1 MPPPRPLFVHEV
13 IPRTIEVLQQHQE
26 HIERTVAAGGYVDD
40 RESAH
45 VLDLCKQILASAEQ

>member
-26 HIERTVAAGGYVDD
+26 RIQRTVAAGGYVDD
-40 RESAH
+40 RDSAH
-45 VLDLCKQILASAEQ
+45 VLDLCKQILDSADR